1 MKLIQSYLDKGL
13 SVIPV
18 NADKTPAIKWQ
29 LYQKEFIKNFKIFDT
44 SPYIA
49 VVCGEISGN
58 LICIDIDLK
67 YDLSGDLYD
76 RIRRATPPQL
86 YKKLWVQKTLNG
98 GYHWIYRVKEKVNGG
113 NTKLANR
120 PTTNEEKNAT
130 YTEELKIG
138 KSEEDAINIAKNDKV
153 RVLIETRQE
162 GGYFIV
168 QGEGYMYVEGKLDVL
183 TISEHEDLLTIMRS
197 FNEYF
202 PVVNEPIKE
211 VITVDGNSGVHPFEA
226 FNNNGDVHEILIN
239 NGWSYVFEDN
249 ERVYYKRP
257 GFTTSLTS
265 GHYHKEKKLF
275 KVFSTSTILEPNKA
289 YTPASLFTELE
300 CNGDRSKA
308 IDKLHELG
316 YGDKDE
322 SDGYIKKLARLI
334 HKIGK
339 SLDIEDGSVLEKA
352 ELIIEKLNNG

>member
-29 LYQKEFIKNFKIFDT
+29 LCQKEFIKDFKLFDIA
-44 SPYIA
+44 PYIA

-58 LICIDIDLK
+58 LVCVDIDLK
-67 YDLSGDLYD
+67 YDLSGDLYE
-76 RIRRATPPQL
+76 RIKRATPPQL

-98 GYHWIYRVKEKVNGG
+98 GYHWIYRVEDKVNGG

-120 PTTNEEKNAT
+120 PTTSDEKNDT
-130 YTEELKIG
+130 YKEELALG
-138 KSEEDAINIAKNDKV
+138 KTKEEAINIAKNDKV

-168 QGEGYMYVEGKLDVL
+168 HGEGYKYVDGKLNIL

-202 PVVNEPIKE
+202 PVVNESIKE
-211 VITVDGNSGVHPFEA
+211 VITIEGNSGVHPFEA
-226 FNNNGDVHEILIN
+226 FNANGDVHEILIN

-257 GFTTSLTS
+257 GFTTSATS
-265 GHYHKEKKLF
+265 GHYHKERRLF

-300 CNGDRSKA
+300 CNGDRGKA
-308 IDKLHELG
+308 IEKLHEMG

-322 SDGYIKKLARLI
+322 SGGYIKKLAYLI
-334 HKIGK
+334 HRIGE
-339 SLDIEDGSVLEKA
+339 SLDIEEGSVLEKA
-352 ELIIEKLNNG
+352 NLIIEKLKNG